1 MPPGQSNARPETIE
15 RDIKALVASYARSPN
30 TVILA
35 LLSANN
41 DIANAEALSFAR
53 KVDPDGERTI
63 GVMTKIDLYEG
74 SNQNLSRILNNE
86 IVKLRLG
93 FVCTSTLDFEEDSS
107 LMSALHEKLTCLD
120 EGNFGRRCLVDKLE
134 QVLLMKM
141 SSNIQKIKIFLS
153 EEQAEMEKKSVDRLI
168 CSNVKTMNA
177 DSKSMLL
184 LNLINTYTGR
194 VKQHLRGNHFEIDQ
208 ELRGEA
214 VINDI
219 LDRKFKQQIALV
231 QVEQCINYKNIYMT
245 IMNTN
250 GFQSSLFVSQK
261 AFEILIRHMIKKLL
275 PLSVDCLN
283 LVWAELKRVFESV
296 WIGDPDYFFNL
307 RREILATIDAL
318 IFERMLPAKNM
329 IEQFFEIE
337 AGHINTKHPDFLLTA
352 KESIMHSVKQS
363 RKRGSGPRGGYQ
375 EDHQA
380 SETSIRQKKKEPLE
394 RAKTQEVESARKG
407 SEFDIL
413 KLTKREKNEIEL
425 IMDMLHNYFKLVK
438 KNVCDYIPKII
449 ITLLVNKTINDC
461 ERVLI
466 SKLYKE
472 EKYDVLFQMKTEH
485 ENKLM
490 RMKDKIADI
499 KEISQLLAKL

>member
-1 MPPGQSNARPETIE
+1 MSVPCNARPETID
-15 RDIKALVASYARSPN
+15 RDIESLVASYAKSPN
-30 TVILA
+30 TIMLA

-41 DIANAEALSFAR
+41 DIANAEALSFC
-53 KVDPDGERTI
+53 KKIDPEGQRTI

-74 SNQNLSRILNNE
+74 STENLSRILSNE
-86 IVKLRLG
+86 VVKLRLG
-93 FVCTSTLDFEEDSS
+93 FVCTSTLDFEEDAS
-107 LMSALHEKLTCLD
+107 LVNGLKDKLGCLD
-120 EGNFGRRCLVDKLE
+120 QSNFGRKCLVNKLE

-141 SSNIQKIKIFLS
+141 SANLQKIKMFLS
-153 EEQAEMEKKSVDRLI
+153 EELAEIEKQSMDTLI
-168 CSNVKTMNA
+168 CSNVKTMNS

-184 LNLINTYTGR
+184 LKLINTYTDR

-219 LDRKFKQQIALV
+219 LDRKFKQQVAMV
-231 QVEQCINYKNIYMT
+231 QVEQSINYRNIYMT

-261 AFEILIRHMIKKLL
+261 AFEILVRHLIKKLL
-275 PLSVDCLN
+275 PLSIECLN
-283 LVWAELKRVFESV
+283 LVWTELKRVFESV

-318 IFERMLPAKNM
+318 IFERMLPAKTM

-352 KESIMHSVKQS
+352 KESIMHSVKES
-363 RKRGSGPRGGYQ
+363 RKRSRSTYQ
-375 EDHQA
+375 EDQSQSEKPERHVKKDA
-380 SETSIRQKKKEPLE
+380 SDRQKKPE
-394 RAKTQEVESARKG
+394 AQRKG
-407 SEFDIL
+407 SEFDIM

-438 KNVCDYIPKII
+438 KNVCDYVPKIV
-449 ITLLVNKTINDC
+449 ITLLVKKTISDC

-499 KEISQLLAKL
+499 KRISQLLAKL